1 MKMKIAKK
9 EQARKAKEAAAAAEL
24 QAQQELAE
32 AEARRAATEAA
43 RAAEAINNAVANAMA
58 ANEQL
63 QAEKDAQDLLIIQAQ
78 QAADRA

>member
-32 AEARRAATEAA
+32 VEARRAATEAA

>member
-9 EQARKAKEAAAAAEL
+9 EQARKAKEAAEAAEL
-24 QAQQELAE
+24 QSQQELAE
-32 AEARRAATEAA
+32 AESRRAAMEAA

-63 QAEKDAQDLLIIQAQ
+63 QAAKDAEDLLILQA
-78 QAADRA
+78 